1 MKLNVMLDGQTYP
14 IEVPQ
19 FVIDEGEGFF
29 SKLDQDM
36 DRGYQMSRTW
46 IEKPDLMQRCQ
57 IAADRIMDA
66 IHRENEQLGIMMA
79 AYILT
84 RMPTARVVRLSTEG
98 DMLEHEIE

>member
-1 MKLNVMLDGQTYP
+1 MILKVMIDEQTYP
-14 IEVPQ
+14 IDVPE
-19 FVIDEGEGFF
+19 FVIEEGESFF
-29 SKLDQDM
+29 AKLDQDM
-36 DRGYQMSRTW
+36 DRGFQMSRTW
-46 IEKPDLMQRCQ
+46 VEKPDQMQRCQ

-84 RMPTARVVRLSTEG
+84 RMPTARTVRLSTEG